1 MTVIDATSPPLFC
14 EKVWRATPIDPA
26 ERMPNLRL
34 TEYLAGYAAG
44 HAAAT
49 EGVADLPE
57 QAPLARWWRFGWLVG
72 RVAARERRSPA
83 DLGRFLRA
91 CGLPIDVNPWLR
103 DTPSG
108 MAFEDGWRSAG
119 VAQ

>member
-1 MTVIDATSPPLFC
+1 MTVLDTTATPLFC
-14 EKVWRATPIDPA
+14 ERIGRASPIEPTA
-26 ERMPNLRL
+26 RLPNLRL
-34 TEYLAGYAAG
+34 EEYLAGYAAG

-49 EGVADLPE
+49 AGVADLPE
-57 QAPLARWWRFGWLVG
+57 QAPAGRWWRFGWLVG

-108 MAFEDGWRSAG
+108 LSFEDGWRSAG